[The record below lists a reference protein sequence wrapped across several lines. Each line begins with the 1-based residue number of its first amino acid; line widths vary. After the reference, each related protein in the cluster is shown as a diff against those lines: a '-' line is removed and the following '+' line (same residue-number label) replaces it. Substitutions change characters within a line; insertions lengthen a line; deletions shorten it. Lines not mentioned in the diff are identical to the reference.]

1 MKVKTVVIS
10 SYPMFIEG
18 LKKILG
24 PSFDIISFLN
34 NVSELLATEIEIEL
48 AILDE
53 PASKDFDLLRKSKPD
68 ITILKL
74 SLDDNVGHLYK
85 CMDGN
90 SDERFIGTIQSLKD
104 KLPVCE
110 IQN

>member
-24 PSFDIISFLN
+24 PSFAV
-34 NVSELLATEIEIEL
+34 VSCFSDMSQLLATEIEVEL

-53 PASKDFDLLRKSKPD
+53 QASKDFDLLRQSKPD

-74 SLDDNVGHLYK
+74 SLDDNVGRLYK
-85 CMDGN
+85 CTDGN
-90 SDERFIGTIQSLKD
+90 PNERLTGTIQSLKD
-104 KLPVCE
+104 KLPVYE
-110 IQN
+110 IQS